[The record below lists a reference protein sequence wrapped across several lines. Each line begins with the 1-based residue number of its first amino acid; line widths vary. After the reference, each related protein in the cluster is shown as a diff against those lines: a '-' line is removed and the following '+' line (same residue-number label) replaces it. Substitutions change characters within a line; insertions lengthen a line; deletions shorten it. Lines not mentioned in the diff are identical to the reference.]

1 LSPVPAAAFAVA
13 GFPFP
18 GGEFAGVRR
27 SRLLEVGKETE
38 MGTLAI
44 SIASQSFACGNELRN
59 VCAAFLLVGGAVLLS
74 FALRLLLRRIPSWM
88 PKPDL

>member
-1 LSPVPAAAFAVA
+1 
-13 GFPFP
+13 
-18 GGEFAGVRR
+18 
-27 SRLLEVGKETE
+27 